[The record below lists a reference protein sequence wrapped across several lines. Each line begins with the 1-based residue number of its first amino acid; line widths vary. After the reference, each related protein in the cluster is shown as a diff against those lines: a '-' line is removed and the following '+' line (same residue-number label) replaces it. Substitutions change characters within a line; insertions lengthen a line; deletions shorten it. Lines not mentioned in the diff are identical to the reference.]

1 MSLSASEIIQ
11 VMEKAKEL
19 GVTQLEVEGVK
30 ITIGVGAIAP
40 GTVIST
46 SPPNREPVPEM
57 KAEEIVAP
65 TSQWTEAQENELELY
80 WATPYYDELLAKFEA
95 QNKPEV
101 KLNE

>member
-1 MSLSASEIIQ
+1 MALSASEIMQ

-30 ITIGVGAIAP
+30 ITLAP
-40 GTVIST
+40 AQPAA
-46 SPPNREPVPEM
+46 SPQIQGPVPEL

-65 TSQWTEAQENELELY
+65 TSQWTEAQQNELELY

-95 QNKPEV
+95 QNKPEER
-101 KLNE
+101 LNE